1 MSEQEPHVR
10 TELGAYVLGA
20 LEPAERR
27 AVERHL
33 DSCASCRDEVSK
45 LSILPSLLDRLDP
58 EEASA
63 DFDEVRRGLSLLLQR
78 STSAERRRLRRQ
90 VTIWR
95 VATVAASVVAL
106 LVGVVAWQPWREPP
120 DRIVVEIVPMADR
133 ASTVGGTVAAYA
145 WEWGTTVEIRVEE
158 LPPAPGY
165 AVWAIS
171 EDGHRERAGTWGPT
185 SDGAAWVRGASAIQ
199 RAQLARVEITDTEGS
214 PLFGAVFDV
223 SCCAAQAPEDTA
235 VDRAQDRQRDR
246 GTA

>member
-1 MSEQEPHVR
+1 MSEHEPHLR
-10 TELGAYVLGA
+10 TELGTYVLGV

-33 DSCASCRDEVSK
+33 DGCASCRDEVSK
-45 LSILPSLLDRLDP
+45 LSVLPSLLDRLDP
-58 EEASA
+58 EEAST
-63 DFDEVRRGLSLLLQR
+63 DFDEVRRGLSLVLQR
-78 STSAERRRLRRQ
+78 STNLERRRLQRQ

-95 VATVAASVVAL
+95 VTTVAASVVAL
-106 LVGVVAWQPWREPP
+106 LVGIVAWQPWREPP
-120 DRIVVEIVPMADR
+120 DRVVVEIVPLAQQ

-145 WEWGTTVEIRVEE
+145 WEWGTTVEIRVEQ

-171 EDGHRERAGTWGPT
+171 EDGYRERAGTWGPT
-185 SDGAAWVRGASAIQ
+185 SDGAAYVRGASAIQ
-199 RAQLARVEITDTEGS
+199 RAQLARVEITDTAGA

-223 SCCAAQAPEDTA
+223 SCCATQAPEDAA

-246 GTA
+246 GAA